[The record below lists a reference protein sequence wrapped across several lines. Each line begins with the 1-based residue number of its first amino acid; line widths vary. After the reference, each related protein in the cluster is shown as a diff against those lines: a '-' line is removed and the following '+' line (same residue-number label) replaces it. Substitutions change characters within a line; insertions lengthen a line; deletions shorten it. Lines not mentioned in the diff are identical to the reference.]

1 MVNPQT
7 HTSSVVIACSL
18 GFLQSTLRWGQVL
31 QNLNVEVMDMPDPFS
46 ASVFSRHN
54 LALHALLLENQ
65 PWFCA
70 RDIGRLMGVHL
81 SERMVNKLDK
91 DQRRVFWI
99 EYFRQPE
106 KQLMLSESGV
116 YALLVYHYVPENR
129 LLREWLTHQVVPA
142 LRDAEPSGHSDR
154 PMLSLLDWPEMSLS
168 LLHWQDESWIR
179 LRDMPYLL
187 SHPPQRRVTGPK
199 SLWRL
204 AALAFQSSKRK
215 YGKCMNDWSS

>member
-1 MVNPQT
+1 M
-7 HTSSVVIACSL
+7 SSVVIACSL
-18 GFLQSTLRWGQVL
+18 GFLKSALRWGQAL
-31 QNLNVEVMDMPDPFS
+31 NHLNVEVMNMLAPFS
-46 ASVFSRHN
+46 ATIFSRHN
-54 LALHALLLENQ
+54 LALHTLLLENQ

-91 DQRRVFWI
+91 DQRRVLWI

-106 KQLMLSESGV
+106 KQMMLSESGV
-116 YALLVYHYVPENR
+116 YALLVYHYVPGNR

-142 LRDAEPSGHSDR
+142 LRDAEHSEHSDR
-154 PMLSLLDWPEMSLS
+154 PLLSLLDWPEMSLS
-168 LLHWQDESWIR
+168 LLHWQNESWIR

-187 SHPPQRRVTGPK
+187 SDHQQRGVAGTT
-199 SLWRL
+199 SLWRRL
-204 AALAFQSSKRK
+204 AHAFQSLRRR

>member
-1 MVNPQT
+1 MSEPNAPT
-7 HTSSVVIACSL
+7 
-18 GFLQSTLRWGQVL
+18 
-31 QNLNVEVMDMPDPFS
+31 
-46 ASVFSRHN
+46 VFNRHN
-54 LALHALLLENQ
+54 LSLHALLLENQ

-91 DQRRVFWI
+91 DQRRVLWI
-99 EYFRQPE
+99 KYFRQPE

-116 YALLVYHYVPENR
+116 YALLVYHYVPGNR

-142 LRDAEPSGHSDR
+142 LRDAGQSDNSDR

-168 LLHWQDESWIR
+168 LLHWQNEGWIR

-187 SHPPQRRVTGPK
+187 HDQPQRRAKVAKPW
-199 SLWRL
+199 WRK
-204 AALAFQSSKRK
+204 AAELFESSKDSMGQVKRL
-215 YGKCMNDWSS
+215 

>member
-1 MVNPQT
+1 MSDSHNP
-7 HTSSVVIACSL
+7 
-18 GFLQSTLRWGQVL
+18 TL
-31 QNLNVEVMDMPDPFS
+31 FT
-46 ASVFSRHN
+46 RHN
-54 LALHALLLENQ
+54 LSLHALLLENQ

-70 RDIGRLMGVHL
+70 RDIGRLMGIHL

-91 DQRRVFWI
+91 DQRRVLWI

-116 YALLVYHYVPENR
+116 YALLVYHYVPGNR

-142 LRDAEPSGHSDR
+142 LRDAEHSGHSER

-168 LLHWQDESWIR
+168 LLHWQDEGWIR

-187 SHPPQRRVTGPK
+187 SDQIPRNATPAKPWWRRV
-199 SLWRL
+199 
-204 AALAFQSSKRK
+204 AQAFQSSKHSM
-215 YGKCMNDWSS
+215 G

>member
-1 MVNPQT
+1 MSDSHNP
-7 HTSSVVIACSL
+7 
-18 GFLQSTLRWGQVL
+18 TL
-31 QNLNVEVMDMPDPFS
+31 FT
-46 ASVFSRHN
+46 RHN
-54 LALHALLLENQ
+54 LSLHALLLENQ

-91 DQRRVFWI
+91 DQRRVLWI

-116 YALLVYHYVPENR
+116 YALLVYHYVPGNR

-142 LRDAEPSGHSDR
+142 LRDAEHLGHSDR

-168 LLHWQDESWIR
+168 LLHWQNEGWIR

-187 SHPPQRRVTGPK
+187 SDQTPRKAMATKPWWR
-199 SLWRL
+199 RL
-204 AALAFQSSKRK
+204 AHAFQSSKHSM
-215 YGKCMNDWSS
+215 G